1 MKFLVWEISSS
12 RCLKTIPVG
21 GIVRSIEWN
30 PNKALS
36 LIAVVADRKLLI
48 INPGVGDHLVIS
60 KTDSIL
66 STPPVQASI
75 GLFLTKFNLNIF
87 ICFMYTNYFNFNHFS
102 VSDKVKAVVQWDE
115 ATPEEWE
122 NGVRIV
128 LNHFK
133 EIKQVNSFYF
143 VPE

>member
-1 MKFLVWEISSS
+1 M
-12 RCLKTIPVG
+12 
-21 GIVRSIEWN
+21 RSVEWN

-75 GLFLTKFNLNIF
+75 GSLRIES
-87 ICFMYTNYFNFNHFS
+87 IC
-102 VSDKVKAVVQWDE
+102 
-115 ATPEEWE
+115 
-122 NGVRIV
+122 
-128 LNHFK
+128 
-133 EIKQVNSFYF
+133 
-143 VPE
+143 